1 VAQAE
6 GLAALGSWFF
16 PAGLLIG
23 FVAAAPIGPV
33 NILVIQRTLQ
43 RSLRSALILGLGA
56 AVGDALFAA
65 AAAFGLTALTAEING
80 SRDLMRIIGG
90 LIMLGFAIAL
100 WRSHPTLDQNV
111 QKLPKAK
118 HLALAIFAMTVTNP
132 ATVLWFVA
140 AFQAVGFRNIG
151 FGTGTTIANALLVI
165 AGVFLGSMLW
175 WLCIGGL
182 ASLWRHKL
190 TDRHLTIANHI
201 AAVVLVISAIVAMT
215 AGIVN

>member
-6 GLAALGSWFF
+6 LVTAFGSWYV
-16 PAGLLIG
+16 PTGLLIG

-33 NILVIQRTLQ
+33 NILVIQRALQ
-43 RSLRSALILGLGA
+43 RSLRSALVLGLGA
-56 AVGDALFAA
+56 AIGDALFAA
-65 AAAFGLTALTAEING
+65 AAAFGLTALTAEISG
-80 SRDLMRIIGG
+80 SRDLLRFVGG

-100 WRSHPTLDQNV
+100 WRSRPTLNQTA

-140 AFQAVGFRNIG
+140 AFQAVGFRHIG
-151 FGTGTTIANALLVI
+151 FGSNATISNGLMVI
-165 AGVFLGSMLW
+165 VGVFLGSMLW
-175 WLCIGGL
+175 WLCIGGI

-190 TDRHLTIANHI
+190 TDRHLTLANHF
-201 AAVVLVISAIVAMT
+201 AAVVLVVSAVAAMS
-215 AGIVN
+215 VVVLD